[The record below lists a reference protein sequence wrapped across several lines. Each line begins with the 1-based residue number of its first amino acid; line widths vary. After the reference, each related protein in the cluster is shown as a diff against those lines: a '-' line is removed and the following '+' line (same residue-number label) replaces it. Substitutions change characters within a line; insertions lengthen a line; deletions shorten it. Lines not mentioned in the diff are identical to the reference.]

1 MVSVAQGRRER
12 KGFAEW
18 WFYSPTEAIITHF
31 MRKLGSRVRT
41 EGRASMVAKNLWIF
55 RNVTTGPL
63 LIVIELGPDAV
74 ASGSRLLGWQELVP
88 RPQSSPSTA

>member
-55 RNVTTGPL
+55 RNV
-63 LIVIELGPDAV
+63 E
-74 ASGSRLLGWQELVP
+74 EK
-88 RPQSSPSTA
+88 

>member
-12 KGFAEW
+12 EGFAEW

-55 RNVTTGPL
+55 RNVAAVPPKGAPGFL
-63 LIVIELGPDAV
+63 RPCAVVIIL
-74 ASGSRLLGWQELVP
+74 
-88 RPQSSPSTA
+88 